1 MKKVLL
7 SLIAATALAAAV
19 TPAAAQSWDHGPGPG
34 PAPGG
39 YGAGPGYGGGPDYGR
54 GGGGDRPIMRGDN
67 LEARINMGVRSG
79 QLSWREARMLRD
91 QLRYAE
97 RMAYRYRA
105 DGVVTRWEQ
114 ADLDRRF
121 DAVSARLRF
130 ERHDNE
136 YGYGYGDRGD
146 DRGGWRH

>member
-1 MKKVLL
+1 
-7 SLIAATALAAAV
+7 
-19 TPAAAQSWDHGPGPG
+19 
-34 PAPGG
+34 
-39 YGAGPGYGGGPDYGR
+39 
-54 GGGGDRPIMRGDN
+54 
-67 LEARINMGVRSG
+67 
-79 QLSWREARMLRD
+79 MLRD
-91 QLRYAE
+91 QLRFAE

-136 YGYGYGDRGD
+136 YGYGYGERDGD
-146 DRGGWRH
+146 GDRGGWRH